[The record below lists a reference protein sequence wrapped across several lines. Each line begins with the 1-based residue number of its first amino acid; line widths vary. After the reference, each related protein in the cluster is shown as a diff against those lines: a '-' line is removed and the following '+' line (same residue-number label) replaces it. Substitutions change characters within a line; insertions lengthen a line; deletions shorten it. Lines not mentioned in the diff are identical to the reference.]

1 MENCEKGNLT
11 LVDDGE
17 KETDEFKNRIDNLQT
32 KLNFETNRADELG
45 NNLAV
50 QITELTACKNRE
62 GELKTEN
69 EILKS
74 KLDESEKSV
83 DILRAQNLEY
93 YKRSADFISAEK
105 QLSPITEVA
114 AEVESQP
121 G

>member
-17 KETDEFKNRIDNLQT
+17 KEADEFKNRIDNLQT

-105 QLSPITEVA
+105 QLSAITEVA